1 METQL
6 KKIFLIDGSSYLYR
20 AFHAMPPLTT
30 SKGLPTGA
38 VKGVT
43 NMLRNL
49 RKENPDSYY
58 LAIFD
63 AKGKNFRHTIYPD
76 YKANRPPMPMELR
89 EQLSPLKEICNAMGM
104 PVIEVPGVE
113 ADDVIAT
120 LAIEG
125 SNKGMPVIEVPGV
138 EADDVIATLAI
149 EGSNKGMSVVI
160 SSLDKD
166 LMQLVKDPM
175 VKMMN
180 TMNKQIYNEAG
191 VEKKFGV
198 KPDQIIDYLAL
209 VGDSSDN
216 IPGVSKVGPKTAA
229 KWLNEFNNI
238 EGIVKNAESFTG
250 VVGNNLRDSIQDLD
264 RNIELVRLKK
274 DVDIKVTLEELL
286 NAEENTEELNKLFVS
301 LEFNTWIQS
310 PKKTKEE
317 PGFVAK
323 KEYQTILTK
332 KDLQVWANKLNKAQT
347 FAIDTETSSL
357 DTMTANLI
365 GISLACDEGEG
376 CYIPIAHSYD
386 KVPQQLDLDDVVK
399 VLGKSISNNESKLV
413 GQNLKFDLPILRRH
427 GIKVDKFLGD
437 TMLMS
442 YVLNSTATRHGLDRM
457 ALHYLNYKT
466 MKYEEIVGTASK
478 QINFSQVKIP
488 VATFYAS
495 EDADITLRLFN
506 LLNDR
511 LKTEKQLIHLLK
523 TIEYPMLESLIK
535 VETNGAK
542 IDAKMLAEYSK
553 ELGLK
558 AAELSRKAF
567 KMAGEEFNMDS
578 PKQLVEVLYNKLEL
592 PILKKTPKGQPST
605 NEDTLQ
611 RLAEEYELPKIIIEY
626 RTLAKLKSTYTDSLI
641 NIQHP
646 ETNRIHTSYQQAV
659 TSTGRLS
666 STEPN
671 LQNIPI
677 KTPEGR
683 KIREAFIP
691 EKGNVLISADYSQI
705 ELRIMAHL
713 SGDKNLT
720 EAFKNNL
727 DVHSATASEI
737 FGISLDEVSQDH
749 RRSAKVIN
757 FGLIYGMSAF
767 GLTRQ
772 LGIPRHE
779 AQDYLDTYFEKYTG
793 VRKYMDSTKELA
805 KKNLYVETI
814 LGRRLHVAE
823 INASNGLRRQAAER
837 AAINAP
843 LQGSAADI
851 IKKAM
856 IDIDNWIG
864 DDNTDIRMIMQVHDE
879 LVFEVKKDYAIEAL
893 EKITTFME
901 KAVKLSVPLT
911 VDAHQGS
918 NWNEAH

>member
-1 METQL
+1 MINPN

-30 SKGLPTGA
+30 STGLPTGA

-49 RKENPDSYY
+49 RNENPNSHY

-63 AKGKNFRHTIYPD
+63 AKGKNFRHSIYKD
-76 YKANRPPMPMELR
+76 YKANRPPMPPELR
-89 EQLSPLKEICNAMGM
+89 EQLAPLKSICNAMGM
-104 PVIEVPGVE
+104 PVVEIPDVE

-120 LAIEG
+120 LAVMGAQRGIP
-125 SNKGMPVIEVPGV
+125 MI
-138 EADDVIATLAI
+138 
-149 EGSNKGMSVVI
+149 I

-166 LMQLVKDPM
+166 LMQLVEDPL
-175 VKMMN
+175 VKMVN
-180 TMNKQIYNEAG
+180 TMNNKVYDVAG
-191 VEKKFGV
+191 VQEKFGV
-198 KPDQIIDYLAL
+198 HPDQIVDYLAL
-209 VGDSSDN
+209 VGDTSDN
-216 IPGVSKVGPKTAA
+216 IPGVPKVGPKTAV
-229 KWLNEFNNI
+229 KWLNEFKDL
-238 EGIVKNAESFTG
+238 EGITQNAENFPG
-250 VVGNNLRDSIQDLD
+250 VVGQNLRDSIQDLD
-264 RNIELVRLKK
+264 RNVELVTLKK
-274 DVDIKVTLEELL
+274 DVDLSVSLDELL
-286 NAEENTEELNKLFVS
+286 AATENQEELNKLFAS
-301 LEFNTWIQS
+301 LEFKNWIKS
-310 PKKTKEE
+310 SDGRSTDE
-317 PGFVAK
+317 PILSVPS
-323 KEYQTILTK
+323 KEYETVLSDKALKT
-332 KDLQVWANKLNKAQT
+332 WAEKLNKCSA

-357 DTMTANLI
+357 DTMTADLL
-365 GISLACDEGEG
+365 GISLSCEEGEG
-376 CYIPIAHSYD
+376 CYIPIQHSYEGM
-386 KVPQQLDLDDVVK
+386 PEQLSLSAIVK
-399 VLGKSISNNESKLV
+399 TLGEAISNNQTKLV
-413 GQNLKFDLPILRRH
+413 GQNLKFDLPILNRH
-427 GIKVDKFLGD
+427 GIKVTEFLGD

-442 YVLNSTATRHGLDRM
+442 YVLNSTGTRHGLDRM
-457 ALHYLNYKT
+457 AVHYLQYQP
-466 MKYEEIVGTASK
+466 MKYEEVAGSASK
-478 QINFSQVKIP
+478 QINFAQVEIP
-488 VATFYAS
+488 AATFYAA
-495 EDADITLRLFN
+495 EDADITFRLFN
-506 LLNDR
+506 LLDKK
-511 LKTEKQLIHLLK
+511 LQKEPKLINLLK
-523 TIEYPMLESLIK
+523 TLEYPMLKSLLR

-542 IDAKMLAEYSK
+542 INTNMLAEYSK

-558 AAELSRKAF
+558 IDKLSKTAF

-578 PKQLVEVLYNKLEL
+578 PKQLVEILYNKLEL
-592 PILKKTPKGQPST
+592 PVLKKTPKGQPST

-611 RLAEEYELPKIIIEY
+611 RLAEEYELPKVIIQY
-626 RTLAKLKSTYTDSLI
+626 RGLAKLKSTYTDSLI

-646 ETNRIHTSYQQAV
+646 DTKRIHTSYQQAV

-677 KTPEGR
+677 KTAEGR
-683 KIREAFIP
+683 KIREAFVA

-720 EAFKNNL
+720 HAFNNNI

-737 FGISLDEVSQDH
+737 FDVPLEEITTDH
-749 RRSAKVIN
+749 RRSAKAIN

-779 AQDYLDTYFEKYTG
+779 AQAYLDTYFERYTG
-793 VRKYMDSTKELA
+793 VREYMDSTKELA

-814 LGRRLHVAE
+814 LGRKLHVTE

-856 IDIDNWIG
+856 IDVDEWIG
-864 DDNTDIRMIMQVHDE
+864 DDNPNIKMIMQVHDE
-879 LVFEVKKDYAIEAL
+879 LIFEVKKNFAEEAL
-893 EKITTFME
+893 TNVISLME
-901 KAVKLSVPLT
+901 KAVKLDIPLI
-911 VDAHQGS
+911 VDANQGS

>member
-1 METQL
+1 MNTPA

-30 SKGLPTGA
+30 SSGLPTGA

-58 LAIFD
+58 LSIFD
-63 AKGKNFRHTIYPD
+63 AKGKNFRHDIYKD
-76 YKANRPPMPMELR
+76 YKANRPPMPEDLR

-104 PVIEVPGVE
+104 PVIEIPKVE

-120 LAIEG
+120 LAVMG
-125 SNKGMPVIEVPGV
+125 SELGMP
-138 EADDVIATLAI
+138 
-149 EGSNKGMSVVI
+149 MVI

-166 LMQLVKDPM
+166 LMQLVEDPL

-180 TMNKQIYNEAG
+180 TMNNQIYDVAG

-198 KPDQIIDYLAL
+198 HPNQIIDYLAI
-209 VGDSSDN
+209 VGDTSDN
-216 IPGVSKVGPKTAA
+216 IPGVPKVGPKTAV
-229 KWLNEFNNI
+229 KWLGEFKTLQ
-238 EGIVKNAESFTG
+238 GIIDNADSLTG
-250 VVGNNLRDSIQDLD
+250 VVGQNFRDSIPDLS
-264 RNIELVRLKK
+264 RNVELVTLKK
-274 DVDIKVTLEELL
+274 DVDLKVSLENLL
-286 NAEENTEELNKLFVS
+286 EAKENQDELNKLFTS
-301 LEFNTWIQS
+301 LEFKTWVKSS
-310 PKKTKEE
+310 PASSSDIPATPKS
-317 PGFVAK
+317 K
-323 KEYQTILTK
+323 KEYQVVLTENDLKAWAK
-332 KDLQVWANKLNKAQT
+332 KIDNCSV
-347 FAIDTETSSL
+347 FAVDTETSSL
-357 DTMTANLI
+357 DTMTADLI
-365 GISLACDEGEG
+365 GISLACNEGEG
-376 CYIPIAHSYD
+376 CYIPIKHSYD
-386 KVPQQLDLDDVVK
+386 GMPKQIPLNLIQK
-399 VLGKSISNNESKLV
+399 TLGTAITKNQKKLV
-413 GQNLKFDLPILRRH
+413 GQNLKFDLPMLNRH
-427 GIKVDKFLGD
+427 GIKVDEFLGD

-442 YVLNSTATRHGLDRM
+442 YVLNSTGTRHGLDRL
-457 ALHYLNYKT
+457 AVYYLNYEP
-466 MKYEEIVGTASK
+466 MKYEEVAGSASK
-478 QINFSQVKIP
+478 QINFAQVEIP
-488 VATFYAS
+488 AATFYAA

-506 LLNDR
+506 HLNKMLEDQPKLINLL
-511 LKTEKQLIHLLK
+511 TS
-523 TIEYPMLESLIK
+523 IEYPMLQSLIR

-542 IDAKMLAEYSK
+542 IDAQMLAKYSD
-553 ELGLK
+553 ELAIK
-558 AAELSRKAF
+558 IEELSKAAF

-578 PKQLVEVLYNKLEL
+578 PKQLVEILYNKLDL
-592 PILKKTPKGQPST
+592 PVLKKTPKGQPST

-611 RLAEEYELPKIIIEY
+611 RLAEEYDLPKIIIEY
-626 RTLAKLKSTYTDSLI
+626 RGLAKLKSTYTDSLI

-646 ETNRIHTSYQQAV
+646 VTKRIHTSYQQAV

-677 KTPEGR
+677 KTSEGR
-683 KIREAFIP
+683 KIREAFIA

-713 SGDKNLT
+713 SGDQNLT
-720 EAFKNNL
+720 YAFNNNI

-737 FGISLDEVSQDH
+737 FNISLEEVTPEH
-749 RRSAKVIN
+749 RRSAKAIN

-779 AQDYLDTYFEKYTG
+779 AQAYLDTYFERYTG
-793 VRKYMDSTKELA
+793 VRKYMDTTKELA
-805 KKNLYVETI
+805 KKNLFVETI
-814 LGRRLHVAE
+814 LGRKLHVAA
-823 INASNGLRRQAAER
+823 INDSNGLRRQAAER

-856 IDIDNWIG
+856 IDVDQWIG
-864 DDNTDIRMIMQVHDE
+864 NNNSDIRMIMQVHDE
-879 LVFEVKKDYAIEAL
+879 LIFEVKKGFADEAL
-893 EKITTFME
+893 KNITSLME
-901 KAVKLSVPLT
+901 SSVKLDIPLI
-911 VDAHQGS
+911 VDANTGA

>member
-1 METQL
+1 MINPN

-30 SKGLPTGA
+30 STGLPTGA

-49 RKENPDSYY
+49 RNENPNSHY

-63 AKGKNFRHTIYPD
+63 AKGKNFRHSIYKD
-76 YKANRPPMPMELR
+76 YKANRPPMPPELR
-89 EQLSPLKEICNAMGM
+89 EQLAPLKSICNAMGM
-104 PVIEVPGVE
+104 PVVEIPDVE

-120 LAIEG
+120 LAVMGAQRGIP
-125 SNKGMPVIEVPGV
+125 MI
-138 EADDVIATLAI
+138 
-149 EGSNKGMSVVI
+149 I

-166 LMQLVKDPM
+166 LMQLVEDPL
-175 VKMMN
+175 VKMVN
-180 TMNKQIYNEAG
+180 TMNNKVYDVAG
-191 VEKKFGV
+191 VQEKFGV
-198 KPDQIIDYLAL
+198 HPDQIIDYLAL
-209 VGDSSDN
+209 VGDTSDN
-216 IPGVSKVGPKTAA
+216 IPGVPKVGPKTAV
-229 KWLNEFNNI
+229 KWLNEFKDL
-238 EGIVKNAESFTG
+238 EGITQNAENFPG
-250 VVGNNLRDSIQDLD
+250 VVGQNLRDSIQDLD
-264 RNIELVRLKK
+264 RNVELVTLKK
-274 DVDIKVTLEELL
+274 DVDLSVSLDELL
-286 NAEENTEELNKLFVS
+286 AATENQEELNKLFAS
-301 LEFNTWIQS
+301 LEFKNWIKS
-310 PKKTKEE
+310 SDGRSTDAPISSV
-317 PGFVAK
+317 PS
-323 KEYQTILTK
+323 KEYETVLSDKALKT
-332 KDLQVWANKLNKAQT
+332 WAEKLNKCSA

-357 DTMTANLI
+357 DTMTADLL
-365 GISLACDEGEG
+365 GISLSSEEGEG
-376 CYIPIAHSYD
+376 CYIPIQHSYEGM
-386 KVPQQLDLDDVVK
+386 PEQLPLNTIVK
-399 VLGKSISNNESKLV
+399 TLGEAISNNQTKLV
-413 GQNLKFDLPILRRH
+413 GQNLKFDLPILNRH
-427 GIKVDKFLGD
+427 GIKVTEFLGD

-442 YVLNSTATRHGLDRM
+442 YVLNSTGTRHGLDRM
-457 ALHYLNYKT
+457 AVHYLQYQP
-466 MKYEEIVGTASK
+466 MKYEEVAGSASK
-478 QINFSQVKIP
+478 QINFAQVEIP
-488 VATFYAS
+488 AATFYAA
-495 EDADITLRLFN
+495 EDADITFRLFN
-506 LLNDR
+506 LLDKK
-511 LKTEKQLIHLLK
+511 LQKEPKLINLLK
-523 TIEYPMLESLIK
+523 TLEYPMLKSLLR

-542 IDAKMLAEYSK
+542 INTNMLAEYSK

-558 AAELSRKAF
+558 IDKLSKTAF

-578 PKQLVEVLYNKLEL
+578 PKQLVEILYNKLEL
-592 PILKKTPKGQPST
+592 PVLKKTPKGQPST

-611 RLAEEYELPKIIIEY
+611 RLAEEYELPKVIIQY
-626 RTLAKLKSTYTDSLI
+626 RGLAKLKSTYTDSLI

-646 ETNRIHTSYQQAV
+646 DTKRIHTSYQQAV

-677 KTPEGR
+677 KTAEGR
-683 KIREAFIP
+683 KIREAFVA

-720 EAFKNNL
+720 HAFNNNI

-737 FGISLDEVSQDH
+737 FDVPLEEVTTDH
-749 RRSAKVIN
+749 RRSAKAIN

-779 AQDYLDTYFEKYTG
+779 AQAYLDTYFERYTG
-793 VRKYMDSTKELA
+793 VREYMDSTKELA
-805 KKNLYVETI
+805 KQNLYVETI
-814 LGRRLHVAE
+814 LGRKLHVTE

-856 IDIDNWIG
+856 IDVDEWIG
-864 DDNTDIRMIMQVHDE
+864 EDNPNIKMIMQVHDE
-879 LVFEVKKDYAIEAL
+879 LIFEVKKDFAEEAL
-893 EKITTFME
+893 ANVISLME
-901 KAVKLSVPLT
+901 KAVKLDIPLI
-911 VDAHQGS
+911 VDANQGS

>member
-1 METQL
+1 MNTPA
-6 KKIFLIDGSSYLYR
+6 KKVFLIDGSSYLYR

-30 SKGLPTGA
+30 STGLPTGA

-58 LAIFD
+58 LSIFD
-63 AKGKNFRHTIYPD
+63 AKGKNFRHDIYKD
-76 YKANRPPMPMELR
+76 YKANRPPMPEDLR

-104 PVIEVPGVE
+104 PVIEIPNVE

-120 LAIEG
+120 LAVMG
-125 SNKGMPVIEVPGV
+125 SQQGMP
-138 EADDVIATLAI
+138 
-149 EGSNKGMSVVI
+149 MVI

-166 LMQLVKDPM
+166 LMQLVEDPL

-180 TMNKQIYNEAG
+180 TMNNQIYDVAG
-191 VEKKFGV
+191 VKEKFGV
-198 KPDQIIDYLAL
+198 HPTQIVDYLAI
-209 VGDSSDN
+209 VGDTSDN
-216 IPGVSKVGPKTAA
+216 IPGVPKVGPKTAV
-229 KWLNEFNNI
+229 KWLSEFKNLH
-238 EGIVKNAESFTG
+238 GIIDNADSLTG
-250 VVGNNLRDSIQDLD
+250 VVGQNFRDSIQDLD
-264 RNIELVRLKK
+264 RNVELVTLKK
-274 DVDIKVTLEELL
+274 DVDLKVSLEDLL
-286 NAEENTEELNKLFVS
+286 KAEENQEELNKLFAS
-301 LEFNTWIQS
+301 LEFKTWIKS
-310 PKKTKEE
+310 SRSSGSEIPKAPKS
-317 PGFVAK
+317 K
-323 KEYQTILTK
+323 KEYQAVLSEDDLKAWTK
-332 KDLQVWANKLNKAQT
+332 KLDKCKV

-357 DTMTANLI
+357 DTMTADLI
-365 GISLACDEGEG
+365 GISLACNEGEG
-376 CYIPIAHSYD
+376 CYIPIKHSYEEMP
-386 KVPQQLDLDDVVK
+386 KQISLTQIQK
-399 VLGKSISNNESKLV
+399 ILGSAITRNQKKLV
-413 GQNLKFDLPILRRH
+413 GQNLKFDLPMLNRH
-427 GIKVDKFLGD
+427 GIKVDEFLGD

-442 YVLNSTATRHGLDRM
+442 YVLNSTGTRHGLDRM
-457 ALHYLNYKT
+457 ALYYLNYEP
-466 MKYEEIVGTASK
+466 MKYEEVAGSASK
-478 QINFSQVKIP
+478 QINFAQVEIP
-488 VATFYAS
+488 AATFYAA

-506 LLNDR
+506 LLNGMLEDQP
-511 LKTEKQLIHLLK
+511 KLIDLLQS
-523 TIEYPMLESLIK
+523 IEYPMLQSLIR

-542 IDAKMLAEYSK
+542 IDAQMLSDYSD
-553 ELGLK
+553 ELAIK
-558 AAELSRKAF
+558 IEELSKAAF

-578 PKQLVEVLYNKLEL
+578 PKQLVEILYNKLDL
-592 PILKKTPKGQPST
+592 PVLKKTPKGQPST

-611 RLAEEYELPKIIIEY
+611 RLAEEYDLPKIIIEY
-626 RTLAKLKSTYTDSLI
+626 RGLAKLKSTYTDSLI

-646 ETNRIHTSYQQAV
+646 VSKRIHTSYQQAV

-683 KIREAFIP
+683 KIREAFIA
-691 EKGNVLISADYSQI
+691 EKGNILISADYSQI

-720 EAFKNNL
+720 HAFNNNI
-727 DVHSATASEI
+727 DVHSSTASEI
-737 FGISLDEVSQDH
+737 FNISLEEVTPEH
-749 RRSAKVIN
+749 RRSAKAIN

-779 AQDYLDTYFEKYTG
+779 AQAYLDTYFERYTG

-805 KKNLYVETI
+805 KKNLFVETI
-814 LGRRLHVAE
+814 LGRKLHVAA
-823 INASNGLRRQAAER
+823 INDSNGLRRQAAER

-856 IDIDNWIG
+856 IDVDHWIG
-864 DDNTDIRMIMQVHDE
+864 NNNSDIKMIMQVHDE
-879 LVFEVKKDYAIEAL
+879 LIFEVKKGFAEEAL
-893 EKITTFME
+893 ENITSLME
-901 KAVKLSVPLT
+901 DSVKLDIPLI
-911 VDAHQGS
+911 VDANTGA

>member
-1 METQL
+1 MTNPN

-30 SKGLPTGA
+30 STGLPTGA

-49 RKENPDSYY
+49 RNENPNSHY

-63 AKGKNFRHTIYPD
+63 AKGKNFRHSIYKD
-76 YKANRPPMPMELR
+76 YKANRPPMPPELR
-89 EQLSPLKEICNAMGM
+89 EQLAPLKSICNAMGM
-104 PVIEVPGVE
+104 PVVEIPDVE

-120 LAIEG
+120 LAVMGAQRGIP
-125 SNKGMPVIEVPGV
+125 MI
-138 EADDVIATLAI
+138 
-149 EGSNKGMSVVI
+149 I

-166 LMQLVKDPM
+166 LMQLVEDPL
-175 VKMMN
+175 VKMVN
-180 TMNKQIYNEAG
+180 TMNNKVYDVAG
-191 VEKKFGV
+191 VQEKFGV
-198 KPDQIIDYLAL
+198 HPDQIIDYLAL
-209 VGDSSDN
+209 VGDTSDN
-216 IPGVSKVGPKTAA
+216 IPGVPKVGPKTAV
-229 KWLNEFNNI
+229 KWLNEFKDL
-238 EGIVKNAESFTG
+238 EGITQNAENFPG
-250 VVGNNLRDSIQDLD
+250 VVGQNLRDSIQDLD
-264 RNIELVRLKK
+264 RNVELVTLKK
-274 DVDIKVTLEELL
+274 DVDLSVSLDELL
-286 NAEENTEELNKLFVS
+286 AATENQEELNKLFAS
-301 LEFNTWIQS
+301 LEFKNWIKS
-310 PKKTKEE
+310 SDGRSTDE
-317 PGFVAK
+317 PIASVPS
-323 KEYQTILTK
+323 KEYETVLSDKALKT
-332 KDLQVWANKLNKAQT
+332 WAEKLNKCSA

-357 DTMTANLI
+357 DTMTADLL
-365 GISLACDEGEG
+365 GISLSCEEGEG
-376 CYIPIAHSYD
+376 CYIPIQHSYEGM
-386 KVPQQLDLDDVVK
+386 PEQLSLSTIVK
-399 VLGKSISNNESKLV
+399 TLGEAISNNQTKLV
-413 GQNLKFDLPILRRH
+413 GQNLKFDLPILNRH
-427 GIKVDKFLGD
+427 GIKVTEFLGD

-442 YVLNSTATRHGLDRM
+442 YVLNSTGTRHGLDRM
-457 ALHYLNYKT
+457 AVHYLQYQP
-466 MKYEEIVGTASK
+466 MKYEEVAGSASK
-478 QINFSQVKIP
+478 QINFAQVEIP
-488 VATFYAS
+488 AATFYAA
-495 EDADITLRLFN
+495 EDADITFRLFN
-506 LLNDR
+506 LLDKK
-511 LKTEKQLIHLLK
+511 LQKEPKLINLLK
-523 TIEYPMLESLIK
+523 TLEYPMLKSLLR

-542 IDAKMLAEYSK
+542 INTNMLAEYSK

-558 AAELSRKAF
+558 IDKLSKTAF

-578 PKQLVEVLYNKLEL
+578 PKQLVEILYNKLEL
-592 PILKKTPKGQPST
+592 PVLKKTPKGQPST

-611 RLAEEYELPKIIIEY
+611 RLAEEYELPKVIIQY
-626 RTLAKLKSTYTDSLI
+626 RGLAKLKSTYTDSLI

-646 ETNRIHTSYQQAV
+646 DTKRIHTSYQQAV

-677 KTPEGR
+677 KTAEGR
-683 KIREAFIP
+683 KIREAFVA

-720 EAFKNNL
+720 HAFNNNI

-737 FGISLDEVSQDH
+737 FDVPLEEVTTDH
-749 RRSAKVIN
+749 RRSAKAIN

-779 AQDYLDTYFEKYTG
+779 AQAYLDTYFERYTG
-793 VRKYMDSTKELA
+793 VREYMDSTKELA

-814 LGRRLHVAE
+814 LGRKLHVTE

-856 IDIDNWIG
+856 IDVDEWIG
-864 DDNTDIRMIMQVHDE
+864 EDNLNIKMIMQVHDE
-879 LVFEVKKDYAIEAL
+879 LIFEVKKDFAEEAL
-893 EKITTFME
+893 TNVISLME
-901 KAVKLSVPLT
+901 RAVKLDIPLI
-911 VDAHQGS
+911 VDANQGS

>member
-1 METQL
+1 MTNPN

-30 SKGLPTGA
+30 STGLPTGA

-49 RKENPDSYY
+49 RNENPNSHY

-63 AKGKNFRHTIYPD
+63 AKGKNFRHSIYKD
-76 YKANRPPMPMELR
+76 YKANRPPMPPELR
-89 EQLSPLKEICNAMGM
+89 EQLAPLKSICNAMGM
-104 PVIEVPGVE
+104 PVVEIPDVE

-120 LAIEG
+120 LAVMGAQRGIP
-125 SNKGMPVIEVPGV
+125 MI
-138 EADDVIATLAI
+138 
-149 EGSNKGMSVVI
+149 I

-166 LMQLVKDPM
+166 LMQLVEDPL
-175 VKMMN
+175 VKMVN
-180 TMNKQIYNEAG
+180 TMNNKVYDVAG
-191 VEKKFGV
+191 VQEKFGV
-198 KPDQIIDYLAL
+198 HPDQIIDYLAL
-209 VGDSSDN
+209 VGDTSDN
-216 IPGVSKVGPKTAA
+216 IPGVPKVGPKTAV
-229 KWLNEFNNI
+229 KWLNEFKDL
-238 EGIVKNAESFTG
+238 EGITQNAENFPG
-250 VVGNNLRDSIQDLD
+250 VVGQNLRDSIQDLD
-264 RNIELVRLKK
+264 RNVELVTLKK
-274 DVDIKVTLEELL
+274 DVDLSVSLDELL
-286 NAEENTEELNKLFVS
+286 AATENQEELNKLFAS
-301 LEFNTWIQS
+301 LEFKNWIKS
-310 PKKTKEE
+310 SDGRSTDE
-317 PGFVAK
+317 PIASVPS
-323 KEYQTILTK
+323 KEYETVLSDKALKT
-332 KDLQVWANKLNKAQT
+332 WAEKLNKCSA

-357 DTMTANLI
+357 DTMTADLL
-365 GISLACDEGEG
+365 GISLSCEEGEG
-376 CYIPIAHSYD
+376 CYIPIQHSYEGM
-386 KVPQQLDLDDVVK
+386 PEQLSLSTIVK
-399 VLGKSISNNESKLV
+399 TLGEAISNNQTKLV
-413 GQNLKFDLPILRRH
+413 GQNLKFDLPILNRH
-427 GIKVDKFLGD
+427 GIKVTEFLGD

-442 YVLNSTATRHGLDRM
+442 YVLNSTGTRHGLDRM
-457 ALHYLNYKT
+457 AVHYLQYQP
-466 MKYEEIVGTASK
+466 MKYEEVAGSASK
-478 QINFSQVKIP
+478 QINFAQVEIP
-488 VATFYAS
+488 AATFYAA
-495 EDADITLRLFN
+495 EDADITFRLFN
-506 LLNDR
+506 LLDKK
-511 LKTEKQLIHLLK
+511 LQKEPKLINLLK
-523 TIEYPMLESLIK
+523 TLEYPMLKSLLR

-542 IDAKMLAEYSK
+542 INTNMLAEYSK

-558 AAELSRKAF
+558 IDKLSKTAF

-578 PKQLVEVLYNKLEL
+578 PKQLVEILYNKLEL
-592 PILKKTPKGQPST
+592 PVLKKTPKGQPST

-611 RLAEEYELPKIIIEY
+611 RLAEEYELPKVIIQY
-626 RTLAKLKSTYTDSLI
+626 RGLAKLKSTYTDSLI

-646 ETNRIHTSYQQAV
+646 DTKRIHTSYQQAV

-677 KTPEGR
+677 KTAEGR
-683 KIREAFIP
+683 KIREAFVA

-720 EAFKNNL
+720 HAFNNNI

-737 FGISLDEVSQDH
+737 FDVPLEEVTTDH
-749 RRSAKVIN
+749 RRSAKAIN

-779 AQDYLDTYFEKYTG
+779 AQAYLDTYFERYTG
-793 VRKYMDSTKELA
+793 VREYMDSTKELA

-814 LGRRLHVAE
+814 LGRKLHVTE

-856 IDIDNWIG
+856 IDVDEWIG
-864 DDNTDIRMIMQVHDE
+864 EDNPNIKMIMQVHDE
-879 LVFEVKKDYAIEAL
+879 LIFEVKKDFAEEAL
-893 EKITTFME
+893 TNVISLME
-901 KAVKLSVPLT
+901 RAVKLDIPLI
-911 VDAHQGS
+911 VDANQGA

>member
-1 METQL
+1 MNTPA
-6 KKIFLIDGSSYLYR
+6 KKVFLIDGSSYLYR

-30 SKGLPTGA
+30 STGLPTGA

-58 LAIFD
+58 LSIFD
-63 AKGKNFRHTIYPD
+63 AKGKNFRHDIYKD
-76 YKANRPPMPMELR
+76 YKANRPLMPEDLR

-104 PVIEVPGVE
+104 PVIEIPNVE

-120 LAIEG
+120 LAVMG
-125 SNKGMPVIEVPGV
+125 SQQGMP
-138 EADDVIATLAI
+138 
-149 EGSNKGMSVVI
+149 MVI

-166 LMQLVKDPM
+166 LMQLVEDPL

-180 TMNKQIYNEAG
+180 TMNNQIYDVAG
-191 VEKKFGV
+191 VKEKFGV
-198 KPDQIIDYLAL
+198 HPTQIVDYLAI
-209 VGDSSDN
+209 VGDTSDN
-216 IPGVSKVGPKTAA
+216 IPGVPKVGPKTAV
-229 KWLNEFNNI
+229 KWLSEFKNLH
-238 EGIVKNAESFTG
+238 GIIDNADSLTG
-250 VVGNNLRDSIQDLD
+250 VVGQNFRDSIQDLD
-264 RNIELVRLKK
+264 RYVELVTLKK
-274 DVDIKVTLEELL
+274 DVDLKVSLEDLL
-286 NAEENTEELNKLFVS
+286 KAEENQEELNKLFAS
-301 LEFNTWIQS
+301 LEFKTWIKS
-310 PKKTKEE
+310 SRSSGSEIPKAPKS
-317 PGFVAK
+317 K
-323 KEYQTILTK
+323 KEYQAVLSEDDLKAWTK
-332 KDLQVWANKLNKAQT
+332 KLDKCKV

-357 DTMTANLI
+357 DTMTADLI
-365 GISLACDEGEG
+365 GISLACNEGEG
-376 CYIPIAHSYD
+376 CYIPIKHSYEEMP
-386 KVPQQLDLDDVVK
+386 KQISLTQIQK
-399 VLGKSISNNESKLV
+399 ILGSAITRNQKKLV
-413 GQNLKFDLPILRRH
+413 GQNLKFDLPMLNRH
-427 GIKVDKFLGD
+427 GIKVDEFLGD

-442 YVLNSTATRHGLDRM
+442 YVLNSTGTRHGLDRM
-457 ALHYLNYKT
+457 ALYYLNYEP
-466 MKYEEIVGTASK
+466 MKYEEVAGSASK
-478 QINFSQVKIP
+478 QINFAQVEIP
-488 VATFYAS
+488 AATFYAA

-506 LLNDR
+506 LLNGMLEDQP
-511 LKTEKQLIHLLK
+511 KLIDLLQS
-523 TIEYPMLESLIK
+523 IEYPMLQSLIR

-542 IDAKMLAEYSK
+542 IDAQMLSDYSD
-553 ELGLK
+553 ELAIK
-558 AAELSRKAF
+558 IEELSKAAF

-578 PKQLVEVLYNKLEL
+578 PKQLVEILYNKLDL
-592 PILKKTPKGQPST
+592 PVLKKTPKGQPST

-611 RLAEEYELPKIIIEY
+611 RLAEEYDLPKIIIEY
-626 RTLAKLKSTYTDSLI
+626 RGLAKLKSTYTDSLI

-646 ETNRIHTSYQQAV
+646 VSKRIHTSYQQAV

-683 KIREAFIP
+683 KIREAFIA

-720 EAFKNNL
+720 HAFNNNI

-737 FGISLDEVSQDH
+737 FNISLEEVTPEN
-749 RRSAKVIN
+749 RRSAKAIN

-779 AQDYLDTYFEKYTG
+779 AQTYLDTYFERYTG

-805 KKNLYVETI
+805 KKNLFVETI
-814 LGRRLHVAE
+814 LGRKLHVAA
-823 INASNGLRRQAAER
+823 INDSNGLRRQAAER

-856 IDIDNWIG
+856 IDVDHWIG
-864 DDNTDIRMIMQVHDE
+864 NNNSDIKMIMQVHDE
-879 LVFEVKKDYAIEAL
+879 LIFEVKKGFAEEAL
-893 EKITTFME
+893 ENITSLME
-901 KAVKLSVPLT
+901 DSVKLDIPLI
-911 VDAHQGS
+911 VDANTGA

>member
-1 METQL
+1 MNTPA

-30 SKGLPTGA
+30 SSGLPTGA

-58 LAIFD
+58 LSIFD
-63 AKGKNFRHTIYPD
+63 AKGKNFRHDIYKD
-76 YKANRPPMPMELR
+76 YKANRPPMPEDLR

-104 PVIEVPGVE
+104 PVIEIPKVE

-120 LAIEG
+120 LAVMG
-125 SNKGMPVIEVPGV
+125 SELGMP
-138 EADDVIATLAI
+138 
-149 EGSNKGMSVVI
+149 MVI

-166 LMQLVKDPM
+166 LMQLVEDPL

-180 TMNKQIYNEAG
+180 TMNNQIYDVAG

-198 KPDQIIDYLAL
+198 HPNQIIDYLAI
-209 VGDSSDN
+209 VGDTSDN
-216 IPGVSKVGPKTAA
+216 IPGVPKVGPKTAV
-229 KWLNEFNNI
+229 KWLGEFKTLQ
-238 EGIVKNAESFTG
+238 GIIDNADSLTG
-250 VVGNNLRDSIQDLD
+250 VVGQNFRDSIPDLS
-264 RNIELVRLKK
+264 RNVELVTLKK
-274 DVDIKVTLEELL
+274 DVDLKVSLENLL
-286 NAEENTEELNKLFVS
+286 EAKENQDELNKLFTS
-301 LEFNTWIQS
+301 LEFKTWVKSS
-310 PKKTKEE
+310 PASSSDIPATPKS
-317 PGFVAK
+317 K
-323 KEYQTILTK
+323 KEYQVVLTENDLKAWAK
-332 KDLQVWANKLNKAQT
+332 KIDNCSV
-347 FAIDTETSSL
+347 FAVDTETSSL
-357 DTMTANLI
+357 DTMTADLI
-365 GISLACDEGEG
+365 GISLACNEGEG
-376 CYIPIAHSYD
+376 CYIPIKHSYD
-386 KVPQQLDLDDVVK
+386 GMPKQIPLNLIQK
-399 VLGKSISNNESKLV
+399 ILGTAITKNQKKLV
-413 GQNLKFDLPILRRH
+413 GQNLKFDLPMLNRH
-427 GIKVDKFLGD
+427 AIKVDEFLGD

-442 YVLNSTATRHGLDRM
+442 YVLNSTGTRHGLDRL
-457 ALHYLNYKT
+457 AVYYLNYEP
-466 MKYEEIVGTASK
+466 MKYEEVAGSASK
-478 QINFSQVKIP
+478 QINFAQVEIP
-488 VATFYAS
+488 AATFYAA

-506 LLNDR
+506 HLNKMLEDQPKLINLL
-511 LKTEKQLIHLLK
+511 TS
-523 TIEYPMLESLIK
+523 IEYPMLQSLIR

-542 IDAKMLAEYSK
+542 IDAQMLAKYSD
-553 ELGLK
+553 ELAIK
-558 AAELSRKAF
+558 IEELSKAAF

-578 PKQLVEVLYNKLEL
+578 PKQLVEILYNKLDL
-592 PILKKTPKGQPST
+592 PVLKKTPKGQPST

-611 RLAEEYELPKIIIEY
+611 RLAEEYDLPKIIIEY
-626 RTLAKLKSTYTDSLI
+626 RGLAKLKSTYTDSLI

-646 ETNRIHTSYQQAV
+646 VTKRIHTSYQQAV

-677 KTPEGR
+677 KTSEGR
-683 KIREAFIP
+683 KIREAFIA

-713 SGDKNLT
+713 SGDQNLT
-720 EAFKNNL
+720 HAFNNNI

-737 FGISLDEVSQDH
+737 FNISLEDVTPEH
-749 RRSAKVIN
+749 RRSAKAIN

-779 AQDYLDTYFEKYTG
+779 AQAYLDTYFERYTG
-793 VRKYMDSTKELA
+793 VRKYMDTTKELA
-805 KKNLYVETI
+805 KKNLFVETI
-814 LGRRLHVAE
+814 LGRKLHVAA
-823 INASNGLRRQAAER
+823 INDSNGLRRQAAER

-856 IDIDNWIG
+856 IDVDQWIG
-864 DDNTDIRMIMQVHDE
+864 NNNSDIRMIMQVHDE
-879 LVFEVKKDYAIEAL
+879 LIFEVKKGFADEAL
-893 EKITTFME
+893 KNITSLME
-901 KAVKLSVPLT
+901 SSVKLDIPLI
-911 VDAHQGS
+911 VDANTGA

>member
-1 METQL
+1 MTNPN

-30 SKGLPTGA
+30 STGLPTGA

-49 RKENPDSYY
+49 RNENPNSHY

-63 AKGKNFRHTIYPD
+63 AKGKNFRHSIYKD
-76 YKANRPPMPMELR
+76 YKANRPPMPPELR
-89 EQLSPLKEICNAMGM
+89 EQLAPLKSICNAMGM
-104 PVIEVPGVE
+104 PVVEIPDVE

-120 LAIEG
+120 LAVMGAQRGIP
-125 SNKGMPVIEVPGV
+125 MI
-138 EADDVIATLAI
+138 
-149 EGSNKGMSVVI
+149 I

-166 LMQLVKDPM
+166 LMQLVEDPL
-175 VKMMN
+175 VKMVN
-180 TMNKQIYNEAG
+180 TMNNKVYDVAG
-191 VEKKFGV
+191 VQEKFGV
-198 KPDQIIDYLAL
+198 HPDQIIDYLAL
-209 VGDSSDN
+209 VGDTSDN
-216 IPGVSKVGPKTAA
+216 IPGVPKVGPKTAV
-229 KWLNEFNNI
+229 KWLNEFKDL
-238 EGIVKNAESFTG
+238 EGITQNAENFPG
-250 VVGNNLRDSIQDLD
+250 VVGQNLRDSIQDLD
-264 RNIELVRLKK
+264 RNVELVTLKK
-274 DVDIKVTLEELL
+274 DVDLSVSLDELL
-286 NAEENTEELNKLFVS
+286 AATENQEELNKLFAS
-301 LEFNTWIQS
+301 LEFKNWIKS
-310 PKKTKEE
+310 SDGRSTDE
-317 PGFVAK
+317 PIASVPS
-323 KEYQTILTK
+323 KEYETVLSDKALKT
-332 KDLQVWANKLNKAQT
+332 WAEKLNKCSA

-357 DTMTANLI
+357 DTMTADLI
-365 GISLACDEGEG
+365 GISLSCEEGEG
-376 CYIPIAHSYD
+376 CYIPIQHSYEGM
-386 KVPQQLDLDDVVK
+386 PEQLSLNTIVK
-399 VLGKSISNNESKLV
+399 ILGEAISNNQTKLV
-413 GQNLKFDLPILRRH
+413 GQNLKFDLPILNRH
-427 GIKVDKFLGD
+427 GIKVTEFLGD

-442 YVLNSTATRHGLDRM
+442 YVLNSTGTRHGLDRM
-457 ALHYLNYKT
+457 AVHYLQYQP
-466 MKYEEIVGTASK
+466 MKYEEVAGSASK
-478 QINFSQVKIP
+478 QINFAQVEIP
-488 VATFYAS
+488 AATFYAA
-495 EDADITLRLFN
+495 EDADITFRLFN
-506 LLNDR
+506 LLDKK
-511 LKTEKQLIHLLK
+511 LQKEPKLINLLK
-523 TIEYPMLESLIK
+523 TLEYPMLKSLLR

-542 IDAKMLAEYSK
+542 INTNMLAEYSK

-558 AAELSRKAF
+558 IDKLSKTAF

-578 PKQLVEVLYNKLEL
+578 PKQLVEILYNKLEL
-592 PILKKTPKGQPST
+592 PVLKKTPKGQPST

-611 RLAEEYELPKIIIEY
+611 RLAEEYELPKVIIQY
-626 RTLAKLKSTYTDSLI
+626 RGLAKLKSTYTDSLI

-646 ETNRIHTSYQQAV
+646 DTKRIHTSYQQAV

-677 KTPEGR
+677 KTAEGR
-683 KIREAFIP
+683 KIREAFVA

-720 EAFKNNL
+720 HAFNNNI

-737 FGISLDEVSQDH
+737 FDVPLEEVTTDH
-749 RRSAKVIN
+749 RRSAKAIN

-779 AQDYLDTYFEKYTG
+779 AQAYLDTYFERYTG
-793 VRKYMDSTKELA
+793 VREYMDSTKELA

-814 LGRRLHVAE
+814 LGRKLHVTE

-856 IDIDNWIG
+856 IDVDEWIG
-864 DDNTDIRMIMQVHDE
+864 EDNPNIKMIMQVHDE
-879 LVFEVKKDYAIEAL
+879 LIFEVKKDFAEEAL
-893 EKITTFME
+893 TNVISLME
-901 KAVKLSVPLT
+901 RAVKLDIPLI
-911 VDAHQGS
+911 VDANQGT

>member
-1 METQL
+1 MNTPA

-30 SKGLPTGA
+30 SSGLPTGA

-58 LAIFD
+58 LSIFD
-63 AKGKNFRHTIYPD
+63 AKGKNFRHDIYKD
-76 YKANRPPMPMELR
+76 YKANRPPMPEDLR

-104 PVIEVPGVE
+104 PVIEIPKVE

-120 LAIEG
+120 LAVMG
-125 SNKGMPVIEVPGV
+125 SELGMP
-138 EADDVIATLAI
+138 
-149 EGSNKGMSVVI
+149 MVI

-166 LMQLVKDPM
+166 LMQLVEDPL

-180 TMNKQIYNEAG
+180 TMNNQIYDVAG

-198 KPDQIIDYLAL
+198 HPNQIIDYLAI
-209 VGDSSDN
+209 VGDTSDN
-216 IPGVSKVGPKTAA
+216 IPGVPKVGPKTAV
-229 KWLNEFNNI
+229 KWLGEFKTLQ
-238 EGIVKNAESFTG
+238 GIIDNADSLTG
-250 VVGNNLRDSIQDLD
+250 VVGQNFRDSIPDLS
-264 RNIELVRLKK
+264 RNVELVTLKK
-274 DVDIKVTLEELL
+274 DVDLKVSLENLL
-286 NAEENTEELNKLFVS
+286 EAKENQDELNKLFTS
-301 LEFNTWIQS
+301 LEFKTWVKSS
-310 PKKTKEE
+310 PASSSDIPATPKS
-317 PGFVAK
+317 K
-323 KEYQTILTK
+323 KEYQVVLTENDLKAWAK
-332 KDLQVWANKLNKAQT
+332 KIDNCSV
-347 FAIDTETSSL
+347 FAVDTETSSL
-357 DTMTANLI
+357 DTMTAELI
-365 GISLACDEGEG
+365 GISLACNEGEG
-376 CYIPIAHSYD
+376 CYIPIKHFYD
-386 KVPQQLDLDDVVK
+386 GMPKQIPLNLIQK
-399 VLGKSISNNESKLV
+399 TLGTAITKNQKKLV
-413 GQNLKFDLPILRRH
+413 GQNLKFDLPMLNRH
-427 GIKVDKFLGD
+427 GIKVDEFLGD

-442 YVLNSTATRHGLDRM
+442 YVLNSTGTRHGLDRL
-457 ALHYLNYKT
+457 AVYYLNYEP
-466 MKYEEIVGTASK
+466 MKYEEVAGSASK
-478 QINFSQVKIP
+478 QINFAQVEIP
-488 VATFYAS
+488 AATFYAA

-506 LLNDR
+506 HLNKMLEDQPKLINLL
-511 LKTEKQLIHLLK
+511 TS
-523 TIEYPMLESLIK
+523 IEYPMLQSLIR

-542 IDAKMLAEYSK
+542 IDAQMLAKYSD
-553 ELGLK
+553 ELAIK
-558 AAELSRKAF
+558 IEELSKAAF

-578 PKQLVEVLYNKLEL
+578 PKQLVEILYNKLDL
-592 PILKKTPKGQPST
+592 PVLKKTPKGQPST

-611 RLAEEYELPKIIIEY
+611 RLAEEYDLPKIIIEY
-626 RTLAKLKSTYTDSLI
+626 RGLAKLKSTYTDSLI

-646 ETNRIHTSYQQAV
+646 VTKRIHTSYQQAV

-677 KTPEGR
+677 KTSEGR
-683 KIREAFIP
+683 KIREAFIA

-713 SGDKNLT
+713 SGDQNLT
-720 EAFKNNL
+720 HAFNNNI

-737 FGISLDEVSQDH
+737 FNISLEEVTPEH
-749 RRSAKVIN
+749 RRSAKAIN

-779 AQDYLDTYFEKYTG
+779 AQAYLDTYFERYTG
-793 VRKYMDSTKELA
+793 VRKYMDTTKELA
-805 KKNLYVETI
+805 KKNLFVETI
-814 LGRRLHVAE
+814 LGRKLHVAA
-823 INASNGLRRQAAER
+823 INDSNGLRRQAAER

-856 IDIDNWIG
+856 IDVDQWIG
-864 DDNTDIRMIMQVHDE
+864 NNNSDIRMIMQVHDE
-879 LVFEVKKDYAIEAL
+879 LIFEVKKGFADEAL
-893 EKITTFME
+893 KNITSLME
-901 KAVKLSVPLT
+901 SSVKLDIPLI
-911 VDAHQGS
+911 VDANTGA

>member
-1 METQL
+1 MTNPN

-30 SKGLPTGA
+30 STGLPTGA

-49 RKENPDSYY
+49 RNENPNSHY

-63 AKGKNFRHTIYPD
+63 AKGKNFRHSIYKD
-76 YKANRPPMPMELR
+76 YKANRPPMPPELR
-89 EQLSPLKEICNAMGM
+89 EQLAPLKSICNAMGM
-104 PVIEVPGVE
+104 PVIEIPDVE

-120 LAIEG
+120 LAVMGAQRGIP
-125 SNKGMPVIEVPGV
+125 MI
-138 EADDVIATLAI
+138 
-149 EGSNKGMSVVI
+149 I

-166 LMQLVKDPM
+166 LMQLVEDPL
-175 VKMMN
+175 VKMVN
-180 TMNKQIYNEAG
+180 TMNNKVYDVAG
-191 VEKKFGV
+191 VQEKFGV
-198 KPDQIIDYLAL
+198 HPDQIIDYLAL
-209 VGDSSDN
+209 VGDTSDN
-216 IPGVSKVGPKTAA
+216 IPGVPKVGPKTAV
-229 KWLNEFNNI
+229 KWLNEFKDL
-238 EGIVKNAESFTG
+238 EGITQNAENFPG
-250 VVGNNLRDSIQDLD
+250 VVGQNLRDSIQDLD
-264 RNIELVRLKK
+264 RNVELVTLKK
-274 DVDIKVTLEELL
+274 DVDLSVSLDELL
-286 NAEENTEELNKLFVS
+286 AANENQEELNKLFAS
-301 LEFNTWIQS
+301 LEFKNWIKS
-310 PKKTKEE
+310 SDGRSTDE
-317 PGFVAK
+317 PIASVPS
-323 KEYQTILTK
+323 KEYETVLSDKALET
-332 KDLQVWANKLNKAQT
+332 WAEKLNKCSA

-357 DTMTANLI
+357 DTMTADLL
-365 GISLACDEGEG
+365 GISLSCEEGEG
-376 CYIPIAHSYD
+376 CYIPIQHSYEGM
-386 KVPQQLDLDDVVK
+386 PEQLSLNTIVK
-399 VLGKSISNNESKLV
+399 ILGEAISNNQTKLV
-413 GQNLKFDLPILRRH
+413 GQNLKFDLPILNRH
-427 GIKVDKFLGD
+427 GIKVTEFLGD

-442 YVLNSTATRHGLDRM
+442 YVLNSTGTRHGLDRM
-457 ALHYLNYKT
+457 AVHYLQYQP
-466 MKYEEIVGTASK
+466 MKYEEVAGSASK
-478 QINFSQVKIP
+478 QINFAQVEIP
-488 VATFYAS
+488 AATFYAA
-495 EDADITLRLFN
+495 EDADITFRLFN
-506 LLNDR
+506 LLDKK
-511 LKTEKQLIHLLK
+511 LQKEPKLITLLK
-523 TIEYPMLESLIK
+523 TLEYPMLKSLLR

-542 IDAKMLAEYSK
+542 INTNMLAEYSK

-558 AAELSRKAF
+558 IDKLSKTAF

-578 PKQLVEVLYNKLEL
+578 PKQLVEILYNKLEL
-592 PILKKTPKGQPST
+592 PVLKKTPKGQPST

-611 RLAEEYELPKIIIEY
+611 RLAEEYELPKVIIQY
-626 RTLAKLKSTYTDSLI
+626 RGLAKLKSTYTDSLI

-646 ETNRIHTSYQQAV
+646 DTKRIHTSYQQAV

-677 KTPEGR
+677 KTAEGR
-683 KIREAFIP
+683 KIREAFVA

-720 EAFKNNL
+720 HAFNNNI

-737 FGISLDEVSQDH
+737 FDVPLEEVTTDH
-749 RRSAKVIN
+749 RRSAKAIN

-779 AQDYLDTYFEKYTG
+779 AQAYLDTYFERYTG
-793 VRKYMDSTKELA
+793 VREYMDSTKELA
-805 KKNLYVETI
+805 KQNLYVETI
-814 LGRRLHVAE
+814 LGRKLHVTE

-856 IDIDNWIG
+856 IDVDEWIG
-864 DDNTDIRMIMQVHDE
+864 EDNPNIKMIMQVHDE
-879 LVFEVKKDYAIEAL
+879 LIFEVKKDFAEEAL
-893 EKITTFME
+893 TNVISLME
-901 KAVKLSVPLT
+901 RAVKLDIPLI
-911 VDAHQGS
+911 VDANQGT